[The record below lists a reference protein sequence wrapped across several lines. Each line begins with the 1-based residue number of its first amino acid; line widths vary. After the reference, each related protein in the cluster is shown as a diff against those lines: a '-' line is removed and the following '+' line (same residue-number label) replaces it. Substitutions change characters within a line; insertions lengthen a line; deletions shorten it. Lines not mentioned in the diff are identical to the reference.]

1 MIRANDNIS
10 LPGFYLI
17 QTLMKHIYLI
27 LYIFV
32 MIIYSCSSP
41 SNGINIDDD
50 TSNST
55 SNDTIKDENNTEET
69 ENEEYDILLDN
80 TSKLSEI
87 KFEPGLKIAIKTEHI
102 IHRI

>member
-50 TSNST
+50 TSIVHQT
-55 SNDTIKDENNTEET
+55 
-69 ENEEYDILLDN
+69 ILLKMKIIQKKQKTKN
-80 TSKLSEI
+80 TTFYLTTPQNYQK
-87 KFEPGLKIAIKTEHI
+87 
-102 IHRI
+102 